1 LVSSDA
7 VKLVVVDLHSHTTH
21 SDGEL
26 IPAELLRRVEVAG
39 LSGVVLTDHVDAS
52 NVERIVLE
60 NGRAVASERK
70 HGVLMCAVGCELT
83 HVRPAEMGDLVKRA
97 RDLGAEFVVVHGE
110 SPVEPVAPGTNRA
123 AIEAGCDLLAHPG
136 QISEDD
142 AKLAAERGV
151 LLEISGKPGHSLA
164 NGHVAAVAARTGAE
178 VVYGGDCHRV
188 DDIRT
193 PSGARNVLLHAGL
206 SERDADAAL
215 ERGVAALQRASRGGG
230 A

>member
-1 LVSSDA
+1 VAAADSALI
-7 VKLVVVDLHSHTTH
+7 VVDLHTHTYH

-26 IPAELLRRVEVAG
+26 GPSEFMRRAEVAG

-52 NVERIVLE
+52 NVERIVKE
-60 NGRAVASERK
+60 NGRAVASERT

-83 HVRPAEMGDLVKRA
+83 HVRPGEIAHLVQRA
-97 RDLGAEFVVVHGE
+97 RGLGAEFVVVHGE
-110 SPVEPVAPGTNRA
+110 SPVEPVAAGTNRA

-136 QISEDD
+136 QITEDD

-164 NGHVAAVAARTGAE
+164 NGHVAATAARAGAL
-178 VVYGGDCHRV
+178 VVYGGDSHRV
-188 DDIRT
+188 GDIRS
-193 PSGARNVLLHAGL
+193 PEGARNVLLHAGL
-206 SERDADAAL
+206 SGSDADAAL
-215 ERGVAALQRASRGGG
+215 ARGVEALRRASQAGG